1 MGEFILARWGSRLR
15 HDSLQQKFS
24 SRGDTADRFSRY
36 KETVDLGGVGDK
48 KTARG
53 GG

>member
-1 MGEFILARWGSRLR
+1 MIPSCKNSRLVAMR
-15 HDSLQQKFS
+15 L
-24 SRGDTADRFSRY
+24 TAFSRY
-36 KETVDLGGVGDK
+36 KETVDLGSVCDK